1 MLGLFALAVSFSG
14 SAPFSAR
21 ADRPA
26 LIRPARIARA
36 ASPVAAEPEVPL
48 AERVLATAPYLLPAC
63 DGYIYGGYI
72 YQNTP
77 VLGDFALL
85 FAPAVNAFESIPF
98 SGLALF
104 IGLSIFSRSAN
115 LSRFVRF
122 NIQQAIVL
130 DIALVIPSLFQGA
143 TQMFPAMLQIQG
155 SNFIFY
161 CVFFT
166 VAYSAWCN
174 SRGVVPDQVPI
185 ISEAAASQVGPF

>member
-1 MLGLFALAVSFSG
+1 M
-14 SAPFSAR
+14 
-21 ADRPA
+21 
-26 LIRPARIARA
+26 
-36 ASPVAAEPEVPL
+36 
-48 AERVLATAPYLLPAC
+48 
-63 DGYIYGGYI
+63 
-72 YQNTP
+72 
-77 VLGDFALL
+77 
-85 FAPAVNAFESIPF
+85 
-98 SGLALF
+98 
-104 IGLSIFSRSAN
+104 
-115 LSRFVRF
+115 RF

>member
-1 MLGLFALAVSFSG
+1 M
-14 SAPFSAR
+14 
-21 ADRPA
+21 
-26 LIRPARIARA
+26 
-36 ASPVAAEPEVPL
+36 PL

-77 VLGDFALL
+77 VFGDFALL

>member
-14 SAPFSAR
+14 SAPAGARRPPGADPAR
-21 ADRPA
+21 AR
-26 LIRPARIARA
+26 RARRE
-36 ASPVAAEPEVPL
+36 PVAAEPEVPL
-48 AERVLATAPYLLPAC
+48 AGACSRRAPYCPRAT
-63 DGYIYGGYI
+63 DTGYGGYI

-122 NIQQAIVL
+122 NIQQASCWI
-130 DIALVIPSLFQGA
+130 
-143 TQMFPAMLQIQG
+143 
-155 SNFIFY
+155 
-161 CVFFT
+161 
-166 VAYSAWCN
+166 
-174 SRGVVPDQVPI
+174 SRW
-185 ISEAAASQVGPF
+185 

>member
-1 MLGLFALAVSFSG
+1 ML
-14 SAPFSAR
+14 AR
-21 ADRPA
+21 
-26 LIRPARIARA
+26 
-36 ASPVAAEPEVPL
+36 PVP
-48 AERVLATAPYLLPAC
+48 LPAC

-77 VLGDFALL
+77 VFGDFALL

-174 SRGVVPDQVPI
+174 RLVPDQVPI
-185 ISEAAASQVGPF
+185 IGEAASRSVRSREIICREEQTVLVHRRF